1 MEEVHYINL
10 DDIIPNR
17 FQPREVF
24 DDASLNELADS
35 IREHGVI
42 QPITVRPVGNK
53 YEIICGERRY
63 KASTLAGL
71 TQIPALVKQ
80 MDDKESSIIAF
91 IENCQRKNVSVIEE
105 ARTSE
110 RILKSN
116 NMTQQELATSLGIS
130 QSALANKLRLLSLPQ
145 EIQDALMRNEISE
158 RHARSLLN
166 VKDVREQLELLD
178 EVKTKKMPVREL
190 EALIKSRENN
200 NELSVDNEGPISQN
214 ENSSIGESL
223 NNMFIKDDGF
233 NVQNDQVSEVKVDE
247 APNYPETQEDREF
260 VSFLNN
266 YDNEV
271 LGNQFITPTPTVEP
285 VTNIENTTDNF
296 IDNNTSNY
304 VEVPLNSDSVVNEDV
319 QYADTSS
326 NFEQP
331 TYDNS
336 YVNSFDSNNLENN
349 FKDNNDFNDS
359 AYINSDY
366 VETPVQTFEPIDKI
380 DQDYTVPS
388 NNPMPKYIEEDSRF
402 VDISKYNGLNSID
415 EMLKE
420 LKVVVDKIKS
430 SKFKVDTEEVDFDDM
445 YQITIKVSK
454 NESFE

>member
-304 VEVPLNSDSVVNEDV
+304 VEAPLNSDSVVNEDV

-331 TYDNS
+331 TYDNN

>member
-200 NELSVDNEGPISQN
+200 NELSVDNEGPISQS

-247 APNYPETQEDREF
+247 APSYPETQEDREF

-285 VTNIENTTDNF
+285 VTNIENTTDDF
-296 IDNNTSNY
+296 SDNNTSSF
-304 VEVPLNSDSVVNEDV
+304 VETPVTSDSTINEDV
-319 QYADTSS
+319 QYIDTNN

-336 YVNSFDSNNLENN
+336 YVNSFDTNKLENN
-349 FKDNNDFNDS
+349 FRDNNDFNDS

-380 DQDYTVPS
+380 DQDYSVPS

-445 YQITIKVSK
+445 YQITIKVNK

>member
-80 MDDKESSIIAF
+80 MDDKESSIVAF

-116 NMTQQELATSLGIS
+116 NMTQQELAASLGIS

-166 VKDVREQLELLD
+166 VKDVREQLELLE

-233 NVQNDQVSEVKVDE
+233 NVQNDQVSEGKVDE

-296 IDNNTSNY
+296 IDSNTSSY
-304 VEVPLNSDSVVNEDV
+304 IEAPLNSDSAVNEDV
-319 QYADTSS
+319 QYVDTSS

-366 VETPVQTFEPIDKI
+366 VETPIQTFEPIDKI
-380 DQDYTVPS
+380 DQDYTVAS

-402 VDISKYNGLNSID
+402 IDISKYNGLNSID